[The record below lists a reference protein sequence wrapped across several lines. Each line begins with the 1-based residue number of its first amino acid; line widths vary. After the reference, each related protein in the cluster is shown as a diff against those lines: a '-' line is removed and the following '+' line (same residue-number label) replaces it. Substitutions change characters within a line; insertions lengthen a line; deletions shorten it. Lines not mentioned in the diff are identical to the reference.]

1 MTTYNAH
8 VSSLDFAKEKVSSDL
23 KINKNRRLSALFRDI
38 RGRDSVNG
46 IGDWPIMSMMI
57 QTVTRIRPL
66 KKYECYGL
74 CKQSEEYKELSKG
87 SKRLFLKVLIASLN
101 Y

>member
-1 MTTYNAH
+1 MNSH
-8 VSSLDFAKEKVSSDL
+8 VSSLNFVKEKVSNDL
-23 KINKNRRLSALFRDI
+23 KVNKNRRLSALFREI
-38 RGRDSVNG
+38 RSKDSIDG

-57 QTVTRIRPL
+57 QTVSKIRPL

-74 CKQSEEYKELSKG
+74 CKQSEEYKELSMG
-87 SKRLFLKVLIASLN
+87 SKRLFLKVLIESLN